1 MHKELWTMTHEIFY
15 NIKDLN
21 DSLCINNNMDESNLK
36 YYVDEPVVED
46 QTNFADMMAEF
57 EQIENENEHFDQDFE
72 NMYQSDVL
80 FAKMNNYEINFTV
93 RQLQNVCDYYNIS
106 CKKMKKAELIAAI
119 VDFENNPDNCLIVMK
134 RQKMWYYVETL
145 RQDPFMKKFI
155 VFW

>member
-1 MHKELWTMTHEIFY
+1 
-15 NIKDLN
+15 
-21 DSLCINNNMDESNLK
+21 MDESNLK

-106 CKKMKKAELIAAI
+106 CKKMKKSELIAAI